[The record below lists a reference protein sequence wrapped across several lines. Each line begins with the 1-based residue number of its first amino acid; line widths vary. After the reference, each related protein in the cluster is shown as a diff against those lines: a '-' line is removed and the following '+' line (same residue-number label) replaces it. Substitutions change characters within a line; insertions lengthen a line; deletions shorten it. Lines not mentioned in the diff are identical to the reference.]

1 MINLSL
7 YRTIIFDKDGTLLD
21 FNAMWGGWVVALA
34 DRLEAATGLALANEF
49 FRAVDYDHSRGH
61 VIAGGRLAL

>member
-1 MINLSL
+1 MVDLTR

-34 DRLEAATGLALANEF
+34 DRL
-49 FRAVDYDHSRGH
+49 
-61 VIAGGRLAL
+61 